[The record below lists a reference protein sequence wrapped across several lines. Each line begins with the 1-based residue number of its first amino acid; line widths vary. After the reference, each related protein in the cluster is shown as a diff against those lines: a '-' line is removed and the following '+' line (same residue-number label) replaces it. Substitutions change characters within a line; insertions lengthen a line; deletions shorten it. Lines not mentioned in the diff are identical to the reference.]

1 VANRNL
7 LPCRAIG
14 EEGQS
19 MRCAAKVRRAGL
31 LVIVLAWPLAAGA
44 QERQT
49 ETWRRDFDGAEAEA
63 KQNSLPMLV
72 HFHASWCGPC
82 QEMEHTVLRDPV
94 LLRKLRTGFV
104 AVKVDSD
111 QRPDL
116 VKRFHVEKLPTD
128 LFLDP
133 RGFVL
138 SRSSGI
144 HDRESYLAQVARIDA
159 MFAQSRAIRIASQ
172 TKPLL
177 RDPLTNESP
186 MPLGSTPPPIA
197 PDPTGTRAV
206 EPVPIAVAIGAQ
218 PTWASGPRGSN
229 RRWMSLGLRGF
240 SPVALV
246 TRREWSRGEQ
256 QYAAEYKGIVYF
268 LASAQELRRFKES
281 PDHYAPQILG
291 CDPVILDI
299 ADRAVPGDIR
309 YAAFFEGDL
318 YLFVSDKSRQLFRQ
332 DPRRFVRSK
341 HVLKVDDLDEKRL
354 E

>member
-1 VANRNL
+1 MA
-7 LPCRAIG
+7 
-14 EEGQS
+14 
-19 MRCAAKVRRAGL
+19 
-31 LVIVLAWPLAAGA
+31 LAWSPAASA
-44 QERQT
+44 AEMHM
-49 ETWRRDFDGAEAEA
+49 ETWRHDFDGAESEA

-104 AVKVDSD
+104 AVKVNSD
-111 QRPDL
+111 TRPDL
-116 VKRFHVEKLPTD
+116 VKRFHIEKLPTD

-133 RGFVL
+133 RGYVL

-144 HDRESYLAQVARIDA
+144 HDRESYLALVARIDS
-159 MFAQSRAIRIASQ
+159 MFAQSRAMRIASQ

-177 RDPLTNESP
+177 RDPQANESP
-186 MPLGSTPPPIA
+186 VPLGSTPPPIA
-197 PDPTGTRAV
+197 PDPIGPRAAQ
-206 EPVPIAVAIGAQ
+206 PAPIAVAIGAQ
-218 PTWASGPRGSN
+218 PSWDSGPRGSQ
-229 RRWMSLGLRGF
+229 RRWMSLGMKGF
-240 SPVALV
+240 SPVALA

-268 LASAQELRRFKES
+268 LASAQELKRFKAS
-281 PDHYAPQILG
+281 PDHFAPQILG

-341 HVLKVDDLDEKRL
+341 HALKVDDLDEKRL